1 LPFRSLAHVL
11 PPTWLYCEAGNR
23 GGSETVI
30 SPLSPEGHPVGM
42 QMASSFG
49 RSFRMHRTVRLR
61 LTGMFA
67 ILFVLAGAALL
78 AIASGLVVNRSSTEA
93 PGVAQAGSTQSL
105 QSQIA
110 RDQHLINQL
119 EAQVNTGA
127 GPGQLSHQLFLAS
140 LMALGIMAVVAGVLG
155 WVLAGRALR
164 PLRVITA
171 TARRISEDNLDERLA
186 FGGPQDE
193 LKDLA
198 DTIDGLLER
207 LEGAFAAQ
215 RRFVANASHEL
226 RTPLA
231 TMRAS
236 LDVAMAKPEP
246 PPVQTVMLASRLR
259 GELDRVDEL
268 LEGFLVLARAQHGAL
283 PDQAAISL
291 GDLATAAVAVRAGA
305 IATKALT
312 VHATVRPGTAWV
324 IGSQALVSRMVD
336 NVVDNAIVHN
346 ESGGWIRVVAGTEG
360 PAASVVVENG
370 GPILDQEQ
378 VGQLAQPFRR
388 LGPGGGRAGRVAT
401 GGGSGLGLSIVAA
414 IAAAHGG
421 ALDLCARPEGG
432 LRVVIT
438 LPVAS
443 AAALTGALA

>member
-1 LPFRSLAHVL
+1 MQVGSSL
-11 PPTWLYCEAGNR
+11 
-23 GGSETVI
+23 
-30 SPLSPEGHPVGM
+30 
-42 QMASSFG
+42 G
-49 RSFRMHRTVRLR
+49 RSFRMRRTVRLR
-61 LTGMFA
+61 LTGLFA

-78 AIASGLVVNRSSTEA
+78 AIASGLVVNRSATSA
-93 PGVAQAGSTQSL
+93 AAVARAGASQSL
-105 QSQIA
+105 QSQLA
-110 RDQHLINQL
+110 QDQRLINQL
-119 EAQVNTGA
+119 EAQVSTGA

-140 LMALGIMAVVAGVLG
+140 VMALGIMAVVVGVLG

-164 PLRVITA
+164 PLRIITA

-186 FGGPQDE
+186 FAGPQDE

-198 DTIDGLLER
+198 DTIDALLER

-246 PPVQTVMLASRLR
+246 PPVQTVVLADRIRS
-259 GELDRVDEL
+259 ELDRVDEL
-268 LEGFLVLARAQHGAL
+268 LEGFLALARAQHGAL

-291 GDLATAAVAVRAGA
+291 GDLATAALAVRSGA
-305 IATKALT
+305 IAARTLT
-312 VHATVRPGTAWV
+312 VRASVSPGGAWV
-324 IGSQALVSRMVD
+324 TGSHALVSRMVD

-346 ESGGWIRVVAGTEG
+346 EPGGWISVATATRERVAT
-360 PAASVVVENG
+360 VVVENG
-370 GPILDQEQ
+370 GQILDPEQ
-378 VGQLAQPFRR
+378 VTQLAQPFRR
-388 LGPGGGRAGRVAT
+388 LGRDGASTGRIAT
-401 GGGSGLGLSIVAA
+401 GGGTGLGLSIVAA

-421 ALDLCARPEGG
+421 ARDLSARPEGG

-438 LPVAS
+438 LPLAS
-443 AAALTGALA
+443 AAALAGALA